1 MRLPSWTWRGYVA
14 LLAIPVAVLGIASLG
29 WLVNDWL
36 WKRGEIDRLNELA
49 DADSLRLVR
58 LEDSLAVYHRR
69 LRVAKGEKEILENVV
84 EAAREEL
91 ERAHLTAR
99 ASYNLAIKWRNQ
111 FVGATTPVH
120 AGANTELPIDLGDRE
135 ARIQGR
141 VVLHEFHVPAGV
153 EVTAELA
160 ATIERLG
167 LNLVIAEAPDGGL
180 VTQVTTSSPNVE
192 LLELEGITDLRS
204 TGAERKRPGFL
215 SGIWKGF
222 SVGALVG
229 AIVGAAAAGS

>member
-1 MRLPSWTWRGYVA
+1 MRIPSWSLRGWLA
-14 LLAIPVAVLGIASLG
+14 LVGAFLAILLTATGG
-29 WLVNDWL
+29 WLLNDWL
-36 WKRGEIDRLNELA
+36 WKRGEVARLNELA
-49 DADSLRLVR
+49 AADSLRLVR
-58 LEDSLAVYHRR
+58 LEDSLAVYQRR
-69 LRVAKGEKEILENVV
+69 LRVAKGEKEVLENVV

-111 FVGATTPVH
+111 FVGETTPLL
-120 AGANTELPIDLGDRE
+120 AGADTELPIDLGDRE

-141 VVLHEFHVPAGV
+141 VVLHEFHVPTGV
-153 EVTAELA
+153 QVTAELA

-167 LNLVIAEAPDGGL
+167 LNLVVAEAPDGGL
-180 VTQVTTSSPNVE
+180 VAQVTTSSPNVE

-222 SVGALVG
+222 GLGALLG
-229 AIVGAAAAGS
+229 TIVGAAVAGS